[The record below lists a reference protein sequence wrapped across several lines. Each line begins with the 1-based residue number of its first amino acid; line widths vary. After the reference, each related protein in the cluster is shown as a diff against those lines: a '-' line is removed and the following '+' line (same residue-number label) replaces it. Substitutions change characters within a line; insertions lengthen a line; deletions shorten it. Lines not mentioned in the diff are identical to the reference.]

1 MFSLFT
7 TSKKEQRQPSVVKKP
22 SKPRF
27 AARLIVVKR
36 HADWCAASK
45 VMTPVFN
52 DLKNRFDG
60 REVLF
65 VDFNYTNN
73 TSRYQSDLL
82 ATALGVDRSVKKHA
96 GTGFI
101 LLIDAETKQVIE
113 KFTRRQSFEEM
124 VNLLKDRLLEC
135 LEREKMIAQLQQEA
149 VGKGK

>member
-7 TSKKEQRQPSVVKKP
+7 TSKKPQQTSVVKKP

-27 AARLIVVKR
+27 AARLLVVKR

-45 VMTPVFN
+45 VMVPVFN

-65 VDFNYTNN
+65 VDLNFTNR
-73 TSRYQSDLL
+73 TSQYQSDLL
-82 ATALGVDRSVKKHA
+82 TTALGVERSVKKHA

-101 LLIDAETKQVIE
+101 LLIDAHTKQVVE

-124 VNLLKDRLLEC
+124 VTLLKDHLLANM
-135 LEREKMIAQLQQEA
+135 EREQDIMLAQLQKI
-149 VGKGK
+149 GKSK

>member
-7 TSKKEQRQPSVVKKP
+7 TSKKGQPSVVKKP
-22 SKPRF
+22 GKPRF

-82 ATALGVDRSVKKHA
+82 ATALGVARSVKKHA

-124 VNLLKDRLLEC
+124 VNLLKDRLLDS
-135 LEREKMIAQLQQEA
+135 LEREKMITQLQKEA
-149 VGKGK
+149 GKGK

>member
-7 TSKKEQRQPSVVKKP
+7 TSKKAQQTKVVKKKP
-22 SKPRF
+22 SQPKF

-45 VMTPVFN
+45 VIGPMFN

-65 VDFNYTNN
+65 VDLDFTNN

-101 LLIDAETKQVIE
+101 LLVDAQTKQVVE

-124 VNLLKDRLLEC
+124 VNLVKDRLLES
-135 LEREKMIAQLQQEA
+135 LEREKLFAQLER
-149 VGKGK
+149 VSKGK